1 MLLFE
6 NQIQLLNKLKP
17 FFQQRDDIL
26 MAFLFGSQA
35 KDMAG
40 IESDVDIAVYFQSET
55 GELDFQNETAS
66 FKNEGNIWLE
76 IERLIGRNV
85 DLVVLNRSPA
95 VVADE
100 ALRGIPIIIKN
111 RSRFLD
117 FLLKTTSEAID
128 FRNWTEDYWTEKEKR
143 RHAGAGR

>member
-1 MLLFE
+1 
-6 NQIQLLNKLKP
+6 
-17 FFQQRDDIL
+17 

-35 KDMAG
+35 KNQAG
-40 IESDVDIAVYFQSET
+40 IESDVDIAVYFRSET
-55 GELDFQNETAS
+55 GEMDFQNEAAA

-85 DLVVLNRSPA
+85 DLVVLNRAPA
-95 VVADE
+95 VIADE

-128 FRNWTEDYWTEKEKR
+128 FRNWAEDYWTEKEKR
-143 RHAGAGR
+143 RHAVAGR